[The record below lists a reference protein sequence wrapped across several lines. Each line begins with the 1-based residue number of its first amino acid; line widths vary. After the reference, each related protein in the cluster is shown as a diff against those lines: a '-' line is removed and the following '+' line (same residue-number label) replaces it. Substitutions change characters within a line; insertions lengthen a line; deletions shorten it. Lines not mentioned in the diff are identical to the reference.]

1 MSRFRASVLAVSFI
15 FLAAFAKAEPPIA
28 TPVPATPVPSKAAP
42 GTPAPASPKL
52 ATPAPAKL
60 PVAMPPVV
68 PPKPAS
74 PTPAPPKPPTP
85 TPAPATPKPSTP
97 KPATP
102 IPAPPKP
109 TPVPTKATPTPAKP
123 ATPPP
128 KPVDKLAEF
137 KTADEL
143 WAHFQALDRGPR
155 GQGTT
160 PAERAKAFQE
170 FVTDLRATAELF
182 AKKYPTDPRR
192 WEARLTAD
200 RLTQRVANAKTQ
212 AEVEKLYREAAG
224 APDAPQEIK
233 ARARLGLIQMHRE
246 VLKDETPKEKVQAV
260 ESEIISFAAD
270 FPKHDAL
277 PLLET
282 SRATLWE
289 KRDRAKALT
298 ILNDLTKSENPEV
311 AREATAQLR
320 FKNILRE
327 PLPLAFTAVDGSA
340 FDIATMRGKVVL
352 VFFWSSTSGTSI
364 AEIPAV
370 VAAYEKFRASGFEVV
385 GISLDTNK
393 DRMLAFAAEKKMTWP
408 EYFDGK
414 GFRNAI
420 SSSYA
425 VRNLPAMWLVNKKG
439 FVAFTDARGELEDLV
454 KKLLAEE

>member
-1 MSRFRASVLAVSFI
+1 PAPL
-15 FLAAFAKAEPPIA
+15 PPK
-28 TPVPATPVPSKAAP
+28 PATPVPPPKATPLP
-42 GTPAPASPKL
+42 GKPAPASP
-52 ATPAPAKL
+52 APA
-60 PVAMPPVV
+60 A
-68 PPKPAS
+68 
-74 PTPAPPKPPTP
+74 
-85 TPAPATPKPSTP
+85 
-97 KPATP
+97 
-102 IPAPPKP
+102 
-109 TPVPTKATPTPAKP
+109 
-123 ATPPP
+123 P

-143 WAHFQALDRGPR
+143 WAHFQALDKGPR
-155 GQGTT
+155 SQGTT

-200 RLTQRVANAKTQ
+200 RLTQRVANTKSQ

-224 APDAPQEIK
+224 APDAPAEIK

-246 VLKDETPKEKVQAV
+246 ALKEEAPKEKVQAV
-260 ESEIISFAAD
+260 EAEIISFAED

-277 PLLET
+277 PQLET

-298 ILNDLTKSENPEV
+298 ILGDLTKSENPDV

-327 PLPLAFTAVDGSA
+327 PLPLAFTALDGTE
-340 FDIATMRGKVVL
+340 FDLVSLRGKVVL
-352 VFFWSSTSGTSI
+352 VYFWASNSGACA
-364 AEIPAV
+364 AETPAV
-370 VAAYEKFRASGFEVV
+370 VAAYEKYRESGFEVV
-385 GISLDTNK
+385 GISLDANK
-393 DRMLAFAAEKKMTWP
+393 DRMLAFIADKKMTWP
-408 EYFDGK
+408 QYFDGK
-414 GFRNAI
+414 GYRNAI

-425 VRNLPAMWLVNKKG
+425 IRTLPAMWLVNKKG